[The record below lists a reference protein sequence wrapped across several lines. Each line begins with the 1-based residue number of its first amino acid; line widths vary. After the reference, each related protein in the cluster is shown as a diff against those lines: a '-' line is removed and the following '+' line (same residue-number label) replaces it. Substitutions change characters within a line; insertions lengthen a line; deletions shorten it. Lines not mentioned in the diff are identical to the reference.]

1 MAIAL
6 FPFGGLFAPLHALMN
21 GFPRRAPRTRK
32 AVPAAALQ
40 QSTGTAVSAASVR
53 PARPLRVVRVFEGAQ
68 PRAAAGRMVISGRLA
83 DVCAELDR
91 LAAAEAAAG

>member
-6 FPFGGLFAPLHALMN
+6 FTFNGLFAPLQAVLRA
-21 GFPRRAPRTRK
+21 FAPRHAPQQTLEAASGLQRPRAMPVAPA
-32 AVPAAALQ
+32 AVPR
-40 QSTGTAVSAASVR
+40 S
-53 PARPLRVVRVFEGAQ
+53 RPLRVVRVFEGPQ

-91 LAAAEAAAG
+91 MAAVEAAAR

>member
-6 FPFGGLFAPLHALMN
+6 FTFDGLFARLQTLLRAFAARHARQQARETAS
-21 GFPRRAPRTRK
+21 GCQQPRAMP
-32 AVPAAALQ
+32 AVPAA
-40 QSTGTAVSAASVR
+40 VPR
-53 PARPLRVVRVFEGAQ
+53 ARPLRVVRVFEGPQ

-91 LAAAEAAAG
+91 MAAVEAAS